1 MEQGQ
6 QFSPA
11 RATAIAQI
19 VTIAFAIWFMFNS
32 LSMSCSMSGDI
43 ASCVLL
49 VHTIN
54 SALFL
59 AAILFERKWRLVAIP
74 IMSWFIVSVLVKM
87 SVH

>member
-1 MEQGQ
+1 MEQRQ
-6 QFSPA
+6 KFSPV

-19 VTIAFAIWFMFNS
+19 ATVAFAIWFMFNS
-32 LSMSCSMSGDI
+32 LRMSCSMSGDV

-59 AAILFERKWRLVAIP
+59 AAILFERKWRLGAIP
-74 IMSWFIVSVLVKM
+74 VISWFIVGSLVIM
-87 SVH
+87 AVH

>member
-6 QFSPA
+6 KFSPA

-19 VTIAFAIWFMFNS
+19 ATIAFAIWFMVNS
-32 LSMSCSMSGDI
+32 ASMSCSMSGDI

-59 AAILFERKWRLVAIP
+59 AAILFERKWWLVAIP
-74 IMSWFIVSVLVKM
+74 VISWFIVSTLVIM
-87 SVH
+87 AVH

>member
-6 QFSPA
+6 KFSPV
-11 RATAIAQI
+11 RATAISQI
-19 VTIAFAIWFMFNS
+19 ATVAFAIWFMFNS
-32 LSMSCSMSGDI
+32 LRMSCSMSGDI

-59 AAILFERKWRLVAIP
+59 AAILFERKWRLVALP
-74 IMSWFIVSVLVKM
+74 VVSWFIIGALVIM
-87 SVH
+87 TVH